1 MTTSADTLFPSRLT
15 RIDEL
20 TRGDHN
26 HLLPEDECLFFGE
39 YSARKG
45 WAHSATN
52 QLLLNFKIPAQFKGT
67 NRWPHKLRAV
77 QTVSKLFSAAIGPR
91 FSALTLIPVPPS
103 KLRSDPEY
111 DDRIMDMLRGLKAP
125 TGATVDLRELVV
137 QTRQMPAAHESA
149 SRPPPDEWEKVYAI
163 DENLAG
169 PDPAWIAIVDDLLV
183 TGCRFRAMSN
193 VLRRRF
199 PAARITGLFIARR
212 IPEAIDL
219 SEFFSKS
226 DD

>member
-1 MTTSADTLFPSRLT
+1 MTTSGGTSFPSRLT

-26 HLLPEDECLFFGE
+26 HLRPEDECLFFGE

-52 QLLLNFKIPAQFKGT
+52 QLILNFKIPANFRGT
-67 NRWPHKLRAV
+67 NRWPHKQRAI
-77 QTVSKLFSAAIGPR
+77 QTVSKLFSTAIGAR
-91 FSALTLIPVPPS
+91 FSELTLVPVPPS
-103 KLRSDPEY
+103 KLRTDPGY
-111 DDRIMDMLRGLKAP
+111 DDRMMDMLRGLKAP
-125 TGATVDLRELVV
+125 SGGTVDLREMVV
-137 QTRQMPAAHESA
+137 QTEPMSAAHESA
-149 SRPPPDEWEKVYAI
+149 SRPPPEEWEKVYAI
-163 DENLAG
+163 DKGLSG
-169 PDPAWIAIVDDLLV
+169 PDPAWIAIMDDLLV

-193 VLRRRF
+193 ILKHRF
-199 PAARITGLFIARR
+199 PSARITGLFIARR

-219 SEFFSKS
+219 SEFFGRQ